1 MKKNVKTGKM
11 WFVLVALLVTVV
23 IAHAET
29 YKVANTG
36 IIIEVLPEWTVDSSG
51 QGGTLFIL
59 KDKPLQGFSAML
71 NLVAEDLYGK
81 SADAWLTEYKTGL
94 AQAVKEL
101 NIIKQGPIK
110 LNDVEYLAI
119 EFRGFQGK
127 VMLHW
132 LQVIHIQEGKAWIFT
147 GTSLERYSDIYI
159 PKFQKMMSTIYFP
172 PPPPE
177 DFSVRGAGPN
187 SIQLNWKD
195 VLGNEVGYII
205 QRRDAQGGTWQTI
218 ATVQPNAT
226 SYLDE
231 NLTCGTEYFYRIKSL
246 NPRGDSNWSGEAAS
260 ITDACPQEPS
270 IVPDAPP
277 PPVTNY

>member
-1 MKKNVKTGKM
+1 MKKNVKVWLTVM
-11 WFVLVALLVTVV
+11 VLLCAIT
-23 IAHAET
+23 IASAEP

-36 IIIEVLPEWTVDSSG
+36 ITIEVLPGWTVDSSG

-71 NLVAEDLYGK
+71 NLVTEDLYGK

-101 NIIKQGPIK
+101 HIIKQGPIK

-147 GTSLERYSDIYI
+147 GTTLERYSDIYI
-159 PKFQKMMSTIYFP
+159 PKFQKMLSTIYFP

-177 DFSVRGAGPN
+177 DFSARGAGPT
-187 SIQLNWKD
+187 SIQLSWKD

-205 QRRDAQGGTWQTI
+205 QRRDGSGGSWQNI
-218 ATVQPNAT
+218 ATVQPNST
-226 SYLDE
+226 SYLDQ

-246 NPRGDSNWSGEAAS
+246 NPRGDSNWSGEVAG
-260 ITDACPQEPS
+260 TTEACPQEPAGM
-270 IVPDAPP
+270 PDAPP
-277 PPVTNY
+277 PPATND

>member
-1 MKKNVKTGKM
+1 MKNNTRIGLI
-11 WFVLVALLVTVV
+11 VLVLLVVAVT
-23 IAHAET
+23 ASAET
-29 YKVANTG
+29 HKVANTG
-36 IIIEVLPEWTVDSSG
+36 ITIEVLPGWTVDSSG
-51 QGGTLFIL
+51 QGGTLFIF

-71 NLVAEDLYGK
+71 NLVTEDLYGK
-81 SADAWLTEYKTGL
+81 SADTWLTEYKTGL

-101 NIIKQGPIK
+101 HIIKQGPIK

-132 LQVIHIQEGKAWIFT
+132 LQLIHIQEGKAWIFT

-177 DFSVRGAGPN
+177 DFMARGTGPT
-187 SIQLNWKD
+187 SIQLTWKD

-205 QRRDAQGGTWQTI
+205 QRRDGATGMWQNI
-218 ATVQPNAT
+218 ATIQPNST

-246 NPRGDSNWSGEAAS
+246 NPRGDSNWSGEVAGT
-260 ITDACPQEPS
+260 TDVCPPEPPA
-270 IVPDAPP
+270 VPDAPP
-277 PPVTNY
+277 PPVTND